1 MHYLALTT
9 ATAWTTTVA
18 TALSVPTTTTT
29 TTTTTPWWWHEHP
42 ATRKGGQQRDHDGRL
57 GQVIQLHENTLCLA
71 IFVSREIGQAKADGV
86 TAIV

>member
-9 ATAWTTTVA
+9 ASAWTTTVA

-29 TTTTTPWWWHEHP
+29 TTTWWWHEHP

-57 GQVIQLHENTLCLA
+57 GQVTQLHENTLCLA
-71 IFVSREIGQAKADGV
+71 IFVSREIGQAKADCV

>member
-1 MHYLALTT
+1 MYYLALAT
-9 ATAWTTTVA
+9 ATAWTTAVA
-18 TALSVPTTTTT
+18 TALPVTTTTT
-29 TTTTTPWWWHEHP
+29 WWWHEHP

>member
-1 MHYLALTT
+1 MHDLALAT

-18 TALSVPTTTTT
+18 AALSVPTTTTT
-29 TTTTTPWWWHEHP
+29 TTTTTTWWWHEHP

-57 GQVIQLHENTLCLA
+57 GQVTQLHENTLCLA